1 MSTKQ
6 YIQQFLKKQ
15 NKVGSIVPS
24 SRFLAKKMLQ
34 NIPFDK
40 VNVAVELGPGT
51 GAFTPF
57 LLNSMKSDATLI
69 LIELNE
75 VFYRELVHKIKD
87 PRAIILHGSATDL
100 PELLQSLNLE
110 KLDCILSSLPL
121 AILSHEL
128 SDRILQASKSVLN
141 EGGYFVQFQYSLQ
154 SRKKIF
160 RQFGNL
166 KIGFTPLNFP
176 PAFVYTCTK

>member
-1 MSTKQ
+1 
-6 YIQQFLKKQ
+6 
-15 NKVGSIVPS
+15 
-24 SRFLAKKMLQ
+24 MLQ

-40 VNVAVELGPGT
+40 VNVMVELGPGT

-57 LLNSMKSDATLI
+57 LLDRMKPDAVLI
-69 LIELNE
+69 LIELNDT
-75 VFYRELVHKIKD
+75 FYRELVHKIKD
-87 PRAIILHGSATDL
+87 PRAIIVHGSATDL

-110 KLDCILSSLPL
+110 KVDCILSSLPL
-121 AILSHEL
+121 AIFSHEL
-128 SDRILQASKSVLN
+128 SNRILQASKAVLHQ
-141 EGGYFVQFQYSLQ
+141 GGHFVQFQYSLQ

-166 KIGFTPLNFP
+166 KLSFTPLNFP